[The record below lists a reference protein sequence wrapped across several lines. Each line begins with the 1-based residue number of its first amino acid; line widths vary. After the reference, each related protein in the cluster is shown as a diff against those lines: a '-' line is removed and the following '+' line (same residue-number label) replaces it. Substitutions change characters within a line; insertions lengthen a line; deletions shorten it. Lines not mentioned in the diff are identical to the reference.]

1 MTSSTTPFPER
12 APWALVIEEGPL
24 LIKLAHW
31 KARGMNIQQGIQSV
45 VDGVDLSQDD
55 AACVMSQIMGGDVT
69 EAQFGAFVTGL
80 RMKGETAEE
89 IAGMASAMRDVSL
102 HVDSGFETVDT
113 CGTGGAGNGWF
124 NISTASAFV
133 VAGAGVRVAK
143 HGNRAMSG
151 SSGSADVLEELG
163 VNILLGPDGVSSC
176 IREVG
181 IGFMFAQSFHP
192 SMRFAGPL
200 RPQIGIRTVFN
211 ILGPLTNPAGATRQ
225 VLGVSDRSMA
235 EKIAIALQLLG
246 TDYALVVHGESGAD
260 EVDIE
265 GHTLMYQVTGEML
278 KRRRTRPADFG
289 LPEGSRADLV
299 ADSVGD
305 SADIIRV
312 VLSGVGGEHNAP
324 AGAARSRYNVV
335 AINAAVALLA
345 AGKADS
351 FNDAALMAKESI
363 DSGAAA
369 GKLSELVKLSSGLS

>member
-1 MTSSTTPFPER
+1 
-12 APWALVIEEGPL
+12 
-24 LIKLAHW
+24 
-31 KARGMNIQQGIQSV
+31 
-45 VDGVDLSQDD
+45 
-55 AACVMSQIMGGDVT
+55 
-69 EAQFGAFVTGL
+69 
-80 RMKGETAEE
+80 
-89 IAGMASAMRDVSL
+89 
-102 HVDSGFETVDT
+102 
-113 CGTGGAGNGWF
+113 
-124 NISTASAFV
+124 
-133 VAGAGVRVAK
+133 
-143 HGNRAMSG
+143 MSG

-299 ADSVGD
+299 ADSVED

-324 AGAARSRYNVV
+324 AGSARSRYNVV

-369 GKLSELVKLSSGLS
+369 SKLSELVKLSRGLS